1 MKHSFKKHVSLL
13 LSLMMVLGT
22 LVAFPFSA
30 VAEVTPTEGWKVSD
44 GISSAADML
53 AFAAA
58 VAADTTETPYF
69 AGETVELKANVDLN
83 GVAWT
88 PISTFNGTFEGNG
101 YTVSNLTITST
112 ASKTA
117 FVSVTNGATFKNVS
131 FVGGTVTGYSSVGT
145 VVGKVE
151 KGTATF
157 ENVYVNATV
166 VATDA
171 ANAGGILGYVEADG
185 DAVLK
190 NCVSKSTVGS
200 TATPKNGMGG
210 FVGYTELGGSVT
222 ATDCAFLGTCIGEA
236 WSGGIIGYNRG
247 DATMTRCVSLGTV
260 TAGTT
265 AGSMISMYSDRA
277 KTWNPANAALTADP
291 NADISQYVG
300 KIKFVDCYYT
310 GTAPLHR
317 HTNKYFNVFDIDVE
331 YTDGTVVDLSGVPDG
346 YMTDALAAEQ
356 ADAPYAAA
364 MKKIDTA
371 AFDYSALTLLA
382 NWVQTGT
389 AEVMPASVAKM
400 LGICPIPAE
409 FNYQVATTENAD
421 GTINVRFVA
430 VIDDLR
436 YANVGFNVQATR
448 TNGVDT
454 KTSAVIPVTATGVY
468 TTINALGQPIS
479 ASTLG
484 GKYIVAVVIND
495 IDYQNWDHSFAI
507 SAFVTMQ
514 DGTVLTTATKT
525 AELSKKVA

>member
-58 VAADTTETPYF
+58 VAADTETTPYLE
-69 AGETVELKANVDLN
+69 GETVELNANVDLN

-88 PISTFNGTFEGNG
+88 PIATFNGTFDGNG
-101 YTVSNLTITST
+101 YTVSNLTLTSGSNY
-112 ASKTA
+112 AG
-117 FVSVTNGATFKNVS
+117 FVSTTSVATFKDVC
-131 FVGGTVTGYSSVGT
+131 FVGGTVTGYGRTGTIVGYVNNGT
-145 VVGKVE
+145 V
-151 KGTATF
+151 TF
-157 ENVYVNATV
+157 ENVYVENTV
-166 VATDA
+166 KVTSA
-171 ANAGGILGYVEADG
+171 AYAGGLLGYVDAKG
-185 DAVLK
+185 NAVLK
-190 NCVSKSTVGS
+190 NCVSKSSMSNQV
-200 TATPKNGMGG
+200 GMGG

-222 ATDCAFLGTCIGEA
+222 ATDCAFLGTCSGSG
-236 WSGGIIGYNRG
+236 WSGGIVGYNRG

-265 AGSMISMYSDRA
+265 AGSLISMYSEKA
-277 KTWNPANAALTADP
+277 KTWALADAALTADP

-310 GTAPLHR
+310 GTTPLHR
-317 HTNKYFNVFDIDVE
+317 HTNRYFNVFDIDVE

-346 YMTDALAAEQ
+346 YMTTALT
-356 ADAPYAAA
+356 ADQQNAPYAAA